1 MNAQPYNRYN
11 PQTLRKSTMPRVTIT
26 DSKLVPFTGNIDNYM
41 TVGGYTR
48 NSGAPTDYKVQVQGS
63 DKWYRVYVYIA
74 SNSGTSFIKT
84 KQSSFS
90 VIDNVWDIK

>member
-1 MNAQPYNRYN
+1 M
-11 PQTLRKSTMPRVTIT
+11 TMTRVTIT

-41 TVGGYTR
+41 TVGGYTK

-63 DKWYRVYVYIA
+63 NKWYRVYVYIT